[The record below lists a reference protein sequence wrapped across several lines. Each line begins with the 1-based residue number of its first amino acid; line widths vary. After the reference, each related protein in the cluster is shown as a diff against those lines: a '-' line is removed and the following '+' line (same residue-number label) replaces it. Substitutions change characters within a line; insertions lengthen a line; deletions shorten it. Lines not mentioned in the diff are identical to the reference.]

1 MRRPAEKLI
10 QFALASAE
18 RLRVVC
24 NLPSTELDSSIR
36 RYRARFCK
44 AVDFANSKLTHH
56 RNELIG
62 NLVGEVLEAELINH
76 HSLLTT
82 DFLM

>member
-1 MRRPAEKLI
+1 MRRPAENFIPFTLV
-10 QFALASAE
+10 SAE
-18 RLRVVC
+18 RPRVVC
-24 NLPSTELDSSIR
+24 NLLSTELDSSIR

-62 NLVGEVLEAELINH
+62 NLVGEAPEAKLITH
-76 HSLLTT
+76 YSPLPS
-82 DFLM
+82 